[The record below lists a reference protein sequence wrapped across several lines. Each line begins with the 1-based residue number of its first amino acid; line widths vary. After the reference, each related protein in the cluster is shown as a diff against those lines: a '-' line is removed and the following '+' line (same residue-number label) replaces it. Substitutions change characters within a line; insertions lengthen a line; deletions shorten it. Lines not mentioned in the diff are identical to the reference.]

1 MKIPVIN
8 YVAAFGPLK
17 SIGVIAAAALIAAAV
32 SVWAH
37 SAMSTKTPA
46 EIKPLESGLGHGAS
60 DLPTL
65 R

>member
-1 MKIPVIN
+1 MRIPVIN
-8 YVAAFGPLK
+8 YVAAFGPRK

-37 SAMSTKTPA
+37 SAMLPKNAA
-46 EIKPLESGLGHGAS
+46 EIKPLEPTLGQGAS
-60 DLPTL
+60 ELPTL

>member
-1 MKIPVIN
+1 
-8 YVAAFGPLK
+8 VAAFGPLK

-37 SAMSTKTPA
+37 SAMPEKNAA
-46 EIKPLESGLGHGAS
+46 EIKPLEPTLGPGAS
-60 DLPTL
+60 ELPTL

>member
-17 SIGVIAAAALIAAAV
+17 SIGV

-37 SAMSTKTPA
+37 SAMPTKNAA
-46 EIKPLESGLGHGAS
+46 EIKPLESTLGHGAS